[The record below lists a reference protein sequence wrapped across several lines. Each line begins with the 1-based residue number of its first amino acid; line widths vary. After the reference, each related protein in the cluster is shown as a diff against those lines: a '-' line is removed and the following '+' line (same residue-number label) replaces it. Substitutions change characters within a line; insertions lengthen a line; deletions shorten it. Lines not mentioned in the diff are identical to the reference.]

1 MKRLTVYVRSG
12 CHLCDAMLE
21 ELDSSRQQREY
32 ELEVVDI
39 LARPEL
45 ESRYGSRIPVLCAE
59 GDVEICH
66 YFLDD
71 TALAQYFSQP

>member
-21 ELDSSRQQREY
+21 ELDLRRQQGQF

-39 LARPEL
+39 LGRAEL
-45 ESRYGSRIPVLCAE
+45 ESRYGERIPVLCAA
-59 GDVEICH
+59 GDEEICH

-71 TALAQYFSQP
+71 AALAECFSRP